1 MHTPTRITR
10 FHSGVSASRE
20 LATPFFPSFR
30 LFRRGIYIARIC
42 IPNDGTSNNSSV
54 ESLFRA
60 PDKFHQFSAVTN
72 FFREAIY
79 LVPFNPE
86 FRKQAFPVKF
96 YFPSWFQIHIDQLIV
111 VGCPIMVMRFS
122 PFLHSRVKLVSFKRN
137 ILQRLVISRKTL

>member
-10 FHSGVSASRE
+10 FHSRVSASRE

-54 ESLFRA
+54 ESLSRA

>member
-54 ESLFRA
+54 ESLSRA

-111 VGCPIMVMRFS
+111 VGLSDNGHAIFS
-122 PFLHSRVKLVSFKRN
+122 LLA
-137 ILQRLVISRKTL
+137 L